1 MVTCLRPSRVHDR
14 DICPVARSN
23 TVTHRQSKEAKPDD
37 PKHKTKVTQMGMIQV
52 DIPGARESTVTP
64 EANADDDYE
73 NDDILHFREQQ
84 EMVHQI
90 SILWYEMEGQHIDTL
105 EQIDLDYVHARWKI
119 FLHELGEA
127 L

>member
-14 DICPVARSN
+14 DLYPVARTN
-23 TVTHRQSKEAKPDD
+23 TVTNIHSKNER
-37 PKHKTKVTQMGMIQV
+37 TKDATDEIMVTQMGVIHV
-52 DIPGARESTVTP
+52 DIPGARESTLTR
-64 EANADDDYE
+64 EANADSDYE
-73 NDDILHFREQQ
+73 NDDILHVKEQQ

-90 SILWYEMEGQHIDTL
+90 SMLWYEMEGQHIETL
-105 EQIDLDYVHARWKI
+105 EQIDLDYVNARWKL